1 MVRDGMAQNFLI
13 FIDFMKKLYRSRYM
27 IWSMAIR
34 DLQAKYVG
42 SIFGLFW
49 AVINP
54 FTMIA
59 IYGFVFGYLLKARP
73 APDSGTDSYLV
84 YLTCG
89 LMPWQFFNQ
98 TVNASA
104 NTVLSNANL
113 IKKAVGFPTEIL
125 VIVTVITNIINH
137 LIGLSVVFV
146 ILLIFNGHIPLAA
159 PVIIVYMFL
168 ISVFA
173 VGVGWI
179 LSSLNVYLR
188 DIKQITTLAMMV
200 WFYST
205 PVIYS
210 THIIPAKYLFIWR
223 LNPMYH
229 VVDGYR
235 HALLTGR
242 VIPADGVLYLAV
254 AAAVAFGLGGIFFR
268 KLKPGFAEVI

>member
-1 MVRDGMAQNFLI
+1 MKQNFLI

-27 IWSMAIR
+27 IWSMAVR

-89 LMPWQFFNQ
+89 LMPWQFFNL
-98 TVNASA
+98 TVTASA

-125 VIVTVITNIINH
+125 VIVTVITNVINH

-146 ILLIFNGHIPLAA
+146 ILVIFNGHIPLAA
-159 PVIIVYMFL
+159 PVIFVYMFL

-188 DIKQITTLAMMV
+188 DIKQITSLAMMV

-210 THIIPAKYLFIWR
+210 THIIPEKYLFIWR

-229 VVDGYR
+229 VIDGYR

-242 VIPADGVLYLAV
+242 VIPADGILYLAV